1 VAIFGM
7 GLTEQ
12 EIYNDY
18 GLTVNMFTGLMEE
31 IEENDMLSMIYMLH
45 SEELTGSTMTK

>member
-1 VAIFGM
+1 
-7 GLTEQ
+7 
-12 EIYNDY
+12 
-18 GLTVNMFTGLMEE
+18 MFTGLMEE